1 MDVLMNGPKTLLLLG
16 LVAVAPQIWA
26 DAQVSREQ
34 LFQVGDLELSVGMG
48 LLSGKAEEKAYDT
61 DDGKKIS
68 QLDWDIKQATTLH
81 FGLAY
86 HPLDWLSL
94 NLGGWTRVAGGSSH
108 MKDYDWLDD
117 EQDDWSHYSTHPDT
131 RLTKAWQAEVS
142 ATAWAIKR
150 DNLALGVMAG
160 YQRNQLGWESNGGRY
175 TYSSEGDYRDRQGRF
190 LDDVKVISYRQTY
203 DTPYVGLVGVYT
215 WQNWTLDSRFK
226 YSQWVKGK
234 SFDNHY
240 LRDLSFSGDYGNSG
254 RMQSLALGLTWR
266 VDPQMSLRAGV
277 DYQVYAE
284 AKGSVLARHVP
295 SGETHLYDG
304 EAGSQASR
312 TLLSSVALTYQF

>member
-1 MDVLMNGPKTLLLLG
+1 MNVRKTLLLLG
-16 LVAVAPQIWA
+16 LVAVTPQVWA

-68 QLDWDIKQATTLH
+68 QLDWDIKQVTTLH

-94 NLGGWTRVAGGSSH
+94 NAGGWTRVAGGSSH
-108 MKDYDWLDD
+108 MRDYDWLDD
-117 EQDDWSHYSTHPDT
+117 EQDDWSDYSTHPDT
-131 RLTKAWQAEVS
+131 RLTKAWQAEIS

-150 DNLALGVMAG
+150 NNLALGVMAG
-160 YQRNQLGWESNGGRY
+160 YQRNQLGWESKGGRY
-175 TYSSEGDYRDRQGRF
+175 TYSSEGDYRDQQGRF
-190 LDDVKVISYRQTY
+190 LDDVKVITYQQNY
-203 DTPYVGLVGVYT
+203 DTPYVGLVGLYN
-215 WQNWTLDSRFK
+215 WQDWTLDSRFK
-226 YSQWVKGK
+226 YSQWVKAR
-234 SFDNHY
+234 DYDQHH
-240 LRDLSFSGDYGNSG
+240 LRDLTFTGNHGNSG

-266 VDPQMSLRAGV
+266 VDPQMSLRAGF

-295 SGETHLYDG
+295 SGETHRFG
-304 EAGSQASR
+304 GKAGSQASR